1 MATAGG
7 DRPAGSTIATAIAA
21 SSLVTSLAFVRYVR
35 SGREPRLICAEDSE
49 LAKEVI
55 AHCAAL
61 RKSYWPHGLHL
72 HWLIPCAIGALKALP
87 VPSFARKHS
96 HEVPLIL
103 ADGGTISLD
112 WWCDCWPP
120 LERGSKGDGPRPVV
134 LVLPGLGNSS
144 RSLYIR
150 ETMARLDASGF
161 QPVALNYRCVEPLP
175 LTSARVAAGDSW
187 HDLPEVLAEIQSTC
201 PGAPIYALAY
211 SMGGTMLTRHLGVSG
226 ADTPIRAAVAVSPP
240 LAYEAHGRALLAAPF
255 LSFVMTLPLKKWLW
269 EKRRQVETLMPG
281 RRIWDFMRCGSLH
294 DMLKLIGP
302 VHGFGS
308 PEEYFR
314 VNDPE
319 ATMPGICRPLLLI
332 SAADDPLIQPV
343 PYTAVRN
350 NASIV
355 MAETDGG
362 GHLGWAGARAGW
374 GPTLSGSWADSLALQ
389 FLTHQAMRAA
399 GVSRGDGPSAV
410 LLRSKL

>member
-1 MATAGG
+1 MTAAGG
-7 DRPAGSTIATAIAA
+7 ERSVGTAIATSIAA
-21 SSLVTSLAFVRYVR
+21 SGLVTSLAFLRYVR
-35 SGREPRLICAEDSE
+35 SGREPRLICAQDSE
-49 LAKEVI
+49 LAKELL
-55 AHCAAL
+55 AYCAAL

-72 HWLIPCAIGALKALP
+72 HWMVPCAIGAVKSLP

-103 ADGGTISLD
+103 ADGGTVSLD

-120 LERGSKGDGPRPVV
+120 LEQTSTGECPRPVV

-150 ETMARLDASGF
+150 ETMARLDAGGF
-161 QPVALNYRCVEPLP
+161 QAVGLNYRCVEHLP
-175 LTSARVAAGDSW
+175 MTAARVAAGDSW
-187 HDLPEVLAEIQSTC
+187 QDLPEVIAEIQSTC

-211 SMGGTMLTRHLGVSG
+211 SMGGTMLTRYLGVSG
-226 ADTPIRAAVAVSPP
+226 ADTPIRAAIAVSAP
-240 LAYEAHGRALLAAPF
+240 LAYEAHGRALLEAPF

-269 EKRRQVETLMPG
+269 EKRRQVESLMPG
-281 RRIWDFMRCGSLH
+281 RRIWDFMRCRSLH
-294 DMLKLIGP
+294 DMLQLIGP
-302 VHGFGS
+302 AHGFNS

-319 ATMPGICRPLLLI
+319 ATMPSICRPLLLI

-343 PYTAVRN
+343 PYAAVRS

-389 FLTHQAMRAA
+389 FLKHHAMRTAA
-399 GVSRGDGPSAV
+399 ISKGDAPSAV
-410 LLRSKL
+410 LLHSKL